1 MNNGNRNNS
10 RILIASISL
19 LVLLGSGLLTS
30 CTKSLNQGTAEA
42 STPVL
47 EGITQSGQETA
58 GTLPYVFEGVMQPGV
73 ENAPPVE
80 VVLETELPVV
90 PEKVPIYQVQT
101 VDEEYVYALAKR
113 LGFNYKPSQPTGS
126 SMHYTFLQDRDYE
139 PGIVISPIG
148 SSSIQVYQNGSL
160 RFFTRTSYKGDV
172 NLPSFDEAVK
182 IATDWLTSRDL
193 YPPNVTNVVKGGGT
207 FIGRAIE
214 PDITIQYTMIVQF
227 KTSVGDFDAYSPG
240 ASVEVGDNG
249 KIVRAWVNM
258 TQLKEY
264 GAVNTKTPEAA
275 LNLLKAC
282 LASPLADPP
291 EAKETLINQRS
302 FDKLTVTRV
311 TLQYASGGG
320 YLQPIYVFEG
330 SAYSEK
336 QPNLDAF
343 RGKVDAVAR

>member
-1 MNNGNRNNS
+1 VKS
-10 RILIASISL
+10 RYVFIAISLTISL
-19 LVLLGSGLLTS
+19 LISLLAS
-30 CTKSLNQGTAEA
+30 CSQQPSQGTAEA
-42 STPVL
+42 LPSVP
-47 EGITQSGQETA
+47 ENITQSSQVTA
-58 GTLPYVFEGVMQPGV
+58 GSLPYVFEGVTQPGV

-101 VDEEYVYALAKR
+101 VDEEYIYALAKR
-113 LGFNYKPSQPTGS
+113 LGFDYKPSQPTDS
-126 SMHYTFLQDRDYE
+126 NRPYTFVQGRDYE
-139 PGIVISPIG
+139 PGLSTINIVDDNPWIE
-148 SSSIQVYQNGSL
+148 VYQNGSL
-160 RFFTRTSYKGDV
+160 RFLTRTSYTGDV
-172 NLPSFDEAVK
+172 NLPSFEEAVQ
-182 IATDWLTSRDL
+182 IATDWLTYRDL
-193 YPPNVTNVVKGGGT
+193 YPPNVTRVVKGGGA

-214 PDITIQYTMIVQF
+214 PDITIQYTIMVQF
-227 KTSVGDFDAYSPG
+227 KTSVGDFDTYSPG

-264 GAVNTKTPEAA
+264 GSVNTKTPEAA

-282 LASPLADPP
+282 LTSPLADPP
-291 EAKETLINQRS
+291 EAREVLINQRS